1 MSSLLRLSLL
11 PFRRF
16 RRGFALEDNFKEGK
30 MPLYEHIFLAR
41 QDISAQQV
49 TALVEEYE
57 GIVKNLGGGFERTES
72 WGLRTLAFKIRKNR
86 KAHYTLIQINAPH
99 TAVAEME
106 RQMRINESVIRY
118 LTLKVDKFDE
128 NPSIMMQKRDR
139 DEKRRREREERVTH
153 TTPTLVSNED
163 SDSTE
168 LGDSTLPTDLDQM
181 SGEFEDFDSQPPTN
195 QFESYDNNE
204 SFDSAIEPEPLTS
217 SNVAASSDLKQST
230 DQLEPKDNVEP
241 TESTM
246 KTEQPTASDSAET
259 VKSEQSKVQTKPTED
274 GESTNSKTLPEE
286 NTETKKEG
294 AAND

>member
-1 MSSLLRLSLL
+1 
-11 PFRRF
+11 
-16 RRGFALEDNFKEGK
+16 

-139 DEKRRREREERVTH
+139 DEKRRREREERVARAA
-153 TTPTLVSNED
+153 PALGSDED
-163 SDSTE
+163 AESTE
-168 LGDSTLPTDLDQM
+168 LGDSTLPTDLDQL
-181 SGEFEDFDSQPPTN
+181 SEEIEDFNSQLPTD
-195 QFESYDNNE
+195 QLESYDTDE
-204 SFDSAIEPEPLTS
+204 SFDSGRQPEPLI
-217 SNVAASSDLKQST
+217 SSDSAESSDVKQST
-230 DQLEPKDNVEP
+230 DQPESEVKTEP
-241 TESTM
+241 TESTT
-246 KTEQPTASDSAET
+246 KTEQPEISNSTENAE
-259 VKSEQSKVQTKPTED
+259 SEQPEVQTKSTEN
-274 GESTNSKTLPEE
+274 GETTDSKTSAEE
-286 NTETKKEG
+286 TDKTKKEG
-294 AAND
+294 AVND

>member
-1 MSSLLRLSLL
+1 
-11 PFRRF
+11 
-16 RRGFALEDNFKEGK
+16 

-139 DEKRRREREERVTH
+139 DEKRRREREERVARA
-153 TTPTLVSNED
+153 TPALGSDED
-163 SDSTE
+163 VNSTE
-168 LGDSTLPTDLDQM
+168 LGDSALPTDLDQIPD
-181 SGEFEDFDSQPPTN
+181 EFEDFNSQLPTDHL
-195 QFESYDNNE
+195 ESYDNNE
-204 SFDSAIEPEPLTS
+204 SFDSAIPPEPLTS
-217 SNVAASSDLKQST
+217 SDSAESSDLTQST
-230 DQLEPKDNVEP
+230 DQPESEVKVEP

-246 KTEQPTASDSAET
+246 KTEQPVTSDSAET
-259 VKSEQSKVQTKPTED
+259 TESEQPEVKTKPTED
-274 GESTNSKTLPEE
+274 GEPTDSKTSTEE
-286 NTETKKEG
+286 IDKTKKEG
-294 AAND
+294 AVND